1 MRLILREAVAH
12 LGKAG
17 DLVNVKPGYARNF
30 LIPQGLAYRAT
41 EANVRRIEEESRIR
55 EEQARRAYLEA
66 NRQASRLEG
75 LTLTFTARASE
86 EGTLFGSVNAK
97 DILERAVESEL
108 GFDLDRR
115 SVLLEEPI
123 KSVGEHL
130 VPIRLQTNVETQVR
144 VIVEAETD

>member
-1 MRLILREAVAH
+1 MRLILREEVVT

-41 EANVRRIEEESRIR
+41 EANVRRIEEEGRAR

-66 NRQASRLEG
+66 NRQASRLEE

-97 DILERAVESEL
+97 DIFERAVESEI

-123 KSVGEHL
+123 KSVGEH
-130 VPIRLQTNVETQVR
+130 VVSIRLQAGVETQVR
-144 VIVEAETD
+144 VIVEAEAD

>member
-1 MRLILREAVAH
+1 MRLILREAVVH

-30 LIPQGLAYRAT
+30 LIPHGLAYRAT
-41 EANVRRIEEESRIR
+41 EANVQRIEEEARIR

-66 NRQASRLEG
+66 NRRASRLEG
-75 LTLTFTARASE
+75 VTLTFTARASE

-97 DILERAVESEL
+97 DILERAIESKI
-108 GFDLDRR
+108 GFDLDKR

-123 KSVGEHL
+123 KRVGEHL
-130 VPIRLQTNVETQVR
+130 VPIRLQAGVETRVR
-144 VIVEAETD
+144 VIVEAEAD